1 MAVTMIV
8 LPFLCNI
15 GGSSAFWSCNVV
27 LVFYGVACGAAQGS
41 TYMMGAQFPFKYM
54 AAIMLGN
61 GISGFGSNV
70 LRACTLWIW
79 PADKDP
85 DNSFHG
91 ALAIYLFTFFIE
103 VFCAVA
109 TLYLRNNAFAIY
121 YLSKAKEEK
130 KGSNRTNSRVQ
141 HESASDLGDGVY

>member
-1 MAVTMIV
+1 MAICMLV
-8 LPFLCNI
+8 LPFLENI
-15 GGSSAFWSCNVV
+15 GGSTGFWTCNVV

-79 PADKDP
+79 PADKDS
-85 DNSFHG
+85 DNAFHG
-91 ALAIYLFTFFIE
+91 VLALYLFTFFIE
-103 VFCAVA
+103 AFCVIAQI
-109 TLYLRNNAFAIY
+109 YLSKNAFAIY
-121 YLSKAKEEK
+121 YLNKAKEE
-130 KGSNRTNSRVQ
+130 
-141 HESASDLGDGVY
+141 A

>member
-1 MAVTMIV
+1 MNGPLWLTQILLVVYGNNIGWSARLLPGYGFMAICMIV
-8 LPFLCNI
+8 IPFLCDI
-15 GGSSAFWSCNVV
+15 GGSTGFWTCNAL

-79 PADKDP
+79 PADKAE
-85 DNSFHG
+85 DN
-91 ALAIYLFTFFIE
+91 
-103 VFCAVA
+103 
-109 TLYLRNNAFAIY
+109 
-121 YLSKAKEEK
+121 
-130 KGSNRTNSRVQ
+130 
-141 HESASDLGDGVY
+141 